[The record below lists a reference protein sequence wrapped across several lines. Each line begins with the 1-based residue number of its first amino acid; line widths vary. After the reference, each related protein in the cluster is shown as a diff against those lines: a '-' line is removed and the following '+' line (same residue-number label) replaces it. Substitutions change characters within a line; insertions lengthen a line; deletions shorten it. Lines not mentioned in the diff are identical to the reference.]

1 MEDGKLA
8 PSHRNIEAQRLFR
21 ENFVCVEP
29 GVVRGFVKISPG
41 ESWVG
46 QQVLTVV

>member
-1 MEDGKLA
+1 MGDGKF
-8 PSHRNIEAQRLFR
+8 SFYRRSTETQRLFR

-29 GVVRGFVKISPG
+29 GVVRGFVEIRPG

-46 QQVLTVV
+46 QQVLNIV

>member
-1 MEDGKLA
+1 MVSLLSLTETPKLDV
-8 PSHRNIEAQRLFR
+8 LLR

-29 GVVRGFVKISPG
+29 GVVRNFIKVNPG

-46 QQVLTVV
+46 QQVITLV